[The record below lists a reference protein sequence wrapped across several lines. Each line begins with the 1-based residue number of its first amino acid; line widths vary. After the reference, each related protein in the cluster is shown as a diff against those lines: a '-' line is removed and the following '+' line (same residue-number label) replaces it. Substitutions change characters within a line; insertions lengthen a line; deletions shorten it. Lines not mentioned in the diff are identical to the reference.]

1 MTVRW
6 GVLSTARINDAFLG
20 GVAASDD
27 AEVVAVASRDAG
39 RAREYA
45 DERGIARAHGSY
57 EALLA
62 DPDVEAVYISL
73 PNGMHLQWSQAALGA
88 GKHVL
93 CEKPLGR
100 DAAAV
105 AAAFDLAD
113 AHGLR
118 LSEGF
123 MWRHHPQT
131 IELARLV
138 ADGAVGTP
146 RAVRAHFGFLL
157 ADPDDVR
164 LRADLEGGALM
175 DLGCYCVSAARLLAG
190 EPVQA
195 AGVQVTEGDPGS
207 EGRGGVDVSFA
218 GALGFAGG
226 VVADLYASFRAAPGF
241 GLVVVGDAGTV
252 TVEDPWHIREPG
264 LQLRDAGGAHR
275 IEIAAADSYR
285 LQVDDVSRAVR
296 GAGELRLGRADA
308 VGQARAIEA
317 LYAAAERAT
326 PIA

>member
-6 GVLSTARINDAFLG
+6 GVLSTARINDAFLR
-20 GVAASDD
+20 GVAASDE
-27 AEVVAVASRDAG
+27 AQVVAVASRDAD
-39 RAREYA
+39 RARAYA
-45 DERGIARAHGSY
+45 ADRGIARAHGSY

-62 DPDVEAVYISL
+62 DPEVEAVYISL
-73 PNGMHLQWSQAALGA
+73 PNGMHLDWSRAALEH

-100 DAAAV
+100 DAASV
-105 AAAFDLAD
+105 SAAFDVAD
-113 AHGLR
+113 ARGL
-118 LSEGF
+118 LLCEAF

-138 ADGAVGTP
+138 ADGAVGTL

-157 ADPDDVR
+157 ADPEDVR

-207 EGRGGVDVSFA
+207 GGRGGVDVSFA
-218 GALGFAGG
+218 GALRFADD

-241 GLVVVGDAGTV
+241 GLQVVGDAGRI

-264 LQLRDAGGAHR
+264 IELRVGERTRR
-275 IEIAAADSYR
+275 IDVVTADSYR
-285 LQVDDVSRAVR
+285 LQVDDVSRGVR
-296 GAGELRLGRADA
+296 GAGEPRLGRADG
-308 VGQARAIEA
+308 VGQARAIQA
-317 LYAAAERAT
+317 LYAAAARET
-326 PIA
+326 SIA

>member
-20 GVAASDD
+20 GVAASAE

-45 DERGIARAHGSY
+45 EERGIAHAHGSY

-73 PNGMHLQWSQAALGA
+73 PNGMHLHWSRAALAA

-138 ADGAVGTP
+138 ADGAVGTL
-146 RAVRAHFGFLL
+146 RGVRAHFSFLL

-175 DLGCYCVSAARLLAG
+175 DLGCYCVSAARLLAC

-195 AGVQVTEGDPGS
+195 AGVQVTEGDPGG

-218 GALGFAGG
+218 GALRFAGD
-226 VVADLYASFRAAPGF
+226 VVADLYASFRAAPGY
-241 GLVVVGDAGTV
+241 GLQVVGDAGTI

-264 LQLRDAGGAHR
+264 LQLRDAEGTHR

-285 LQVDDVSRAVR
+285 RQVDDVSRAIR
-296 GAGELRLGRADA
+296 GAGALRLGRADA

-326 PIA
+326 SIA

>member
-6 GVLSTARINDAFLG
+6 GVLSTARINDAFLAG
-20 GVAASDD
+20 AAASDE
-27 AEVVAVASRDAG
+27 AEVVAVASRDAD
-39 RAREYA
+39 RARAYA
-45 DERGIARAHGSY
+45 DARGIARAHGSY

-62 DPDVEAVYISL
+62 DPEVEAVYISL
-73 PNGMHLQWSQAALGA
+73 PNGLHLDWARTALEA

-105 AAAFDLAD
+105 AAAFDVAD
-113 AHGLR
+113 ARGLR
-118 LSEGF
+118 LSEAF

-138 ADGAVGTP
+138 ADGAIGTL
-146 RAVRAHFGFLL
+146 RAVHARFSFLL
-157 ADPDDVR
+157 ADPADVR
-164 LRADLEGGALM
+164 LSADLEGGALM

-190 EPVQA
+190 EPVAA
-195 AGVQVTEGDPGS
+195 AGIGVTG
-207 EGRGGVDVSFA
+207 GRAAAGPPGGVDVAFA
-218 GALGFAGG
+218 GSLRFAGD
-226 VVADLYASFRAAPGF
+226 VLADLSASFRAAPGF
-241 GLVVVGDAGTV
+241 GLRVVGDAGTIAV
-252 TVEDPWHIREPG
+252 ADPWHIRDPG
-264 LQLRDAGGAHR
+264 IELSAGGETRR
-275 IEIAAADSYR
+275 IEIAPADSYR

-317 LYAAAERAT
+317 LYAAAARVT
-326 PIA
+326 GIA